1 MAEINIPHYKKPLV
15 GYDVFGVPFSHYTVL
30 HLVKTLMEAPQSFT
44 ATSGEG
50 YRVPRIAFSKLKLP
64 FVSP

>member
-1 MAEINIPHYKKPLV
+1 MAKINIPHYKKPSAR
-15 GYDVFGVPFSHYTVL
+15 YDVFGVPFSHYTVL

-50 YRVPRIAFSKLKLP
+50 FRVPRIAFSKLKLP